1 MMIKKILLKK
11 LYNKP
16 ISAEVESRHSVKVSN
31 LVEHRILEEK
41 YIHYRSERK
50 RYILSSNLYE
60 NNLNV
65 KMMQAVEVEIICLS

>member
-31 LVEHRILEEK
+31 LLNIESWKKNIFTTDRK
-41 YIHYRSERK
+41 ERD
-50 RYILSSNLYE
+50 IF
-60 NNLNV
+60 V
-65 KMMQAVEVEIICLS
+65 KFESLRKQSKC